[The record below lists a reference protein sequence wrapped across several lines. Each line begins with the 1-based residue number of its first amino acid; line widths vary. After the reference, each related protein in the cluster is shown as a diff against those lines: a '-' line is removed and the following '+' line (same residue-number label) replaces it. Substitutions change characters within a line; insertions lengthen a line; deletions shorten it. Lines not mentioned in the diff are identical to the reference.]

1 MQWCSK
7 GVFRN
12 LTPRRFHRTVSSSF
26 STTTGSTGAARFL
39 CRTAQVTKLYGRQ
52 QINTRTRGLT
62 PFARP
67 LLTYQQLAVGFA
79 TDATADGDFTTQ
91 AASFLSFLHNGI
103 ADMLEV
109 NDTLSLDLGQDDSGN
124 NNELSVFVS
133 DEVGTYTF
141 QTEPSTETV
150 VMISP
155 VSGCV

>member
-1 MQWCSK
+1 MRA
-7 GVFRN
+7 FRR
-12 LTPRRFHRTVSSSF
+12 LTPRRFHRNVSLSPF
-26 STTTGSTGAARFL
+26 HTTTSAGTRCIATWASRL
-39 CRTAQVTKLYGRQ
+39 ICRTTPQSINFY
-52 QINTRTRGLT
+52 NTRTTT
-62 PFARP
+62 PFAGT
-67 LLTYQQLAVGFA
+67 LLTHQHLAVGFA

>member
-1 MQWCSK
+1 MEVINNGKTFNSGTTFDQID
-7 GVFRN
+7 
-12 LTPRRFHRTVSSSF
+12 PARRQ
-26 STTTGSTGAARFL
+26 
-39 CRTAQVTKLYGRQ
+39 CRYIFMV
-52 QINTRTRGLT
+52 
-62 PFARP
+62 
-67 LLTYQQLAVGFA
+67 VG
-79 TDATADGDFTTQ
+79 DKSADGDFTTQ